1 MTIYQER
8 FLLQDKY
15 KTITTGLSPFLPST
29 RQTSLLLEN
38 KVGASGKGFQL
49 TPKETGGDAAYFQYA
64 QNYFDQVAGG
74 RWPQL
79 NNVIGKQTM
88 KASQDM
94 AQRLV
99 RMLDYEGGD
108 FGNPIH
114 APVEG
119 EIRSKEIIYQMPK
132 EIQQHFL
139 NDPSL
144 AAISKIG
151 VSKTMDIMR
160 DTEEGLVAMGLVSE
174 MIGGKAGQTM
184 RDNIAAMDVRDSKAS
199 NYFTGEF
206 KNVSKVN

>member
-1 MTIYQER
+1 M
-8 FLLQDKY
+8 
-15 KTITTGLSPFLPST
+15 
-29 RQTSLLLEN
+29 
-38 KVGASGKGFQL
+38 
-49 TPKETGGDAAYFQYA
+49 
-64 QNYFDQVAGG
+64 AGG

-184 RDNIAAMDVRDSKAS
+184 RDNIAAMDVTDSKAS
-199 NYFTGEF
+199 KYFTGNLKMLVKLIKETLLNSEMLFLIKF
-206 KNVSKVN
+206 KI